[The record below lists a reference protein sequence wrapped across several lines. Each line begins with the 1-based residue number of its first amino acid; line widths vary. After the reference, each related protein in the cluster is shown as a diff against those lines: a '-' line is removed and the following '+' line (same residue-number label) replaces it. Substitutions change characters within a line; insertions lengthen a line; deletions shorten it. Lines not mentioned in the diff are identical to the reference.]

1 MKTLTLTLLD
11 ALQLESELNGFV
23 NPQTKETVYKGFIN
37 HNLPILLKYDLMDL
51 SQQLLDER
59 KKVEQLR
66 DDLIKKY
73 GDTDENGTISIKMY
87 EEVEENMTKISDSYL
102 MFQNEYN
109 SLLSQE
115 IEVKYHE
122 ITRDDLK
129 KAGESTDNYMLLF
142 KLVKKEE

>member
-73 GDTDENGTISIKMY
+73 GETDENGTISIKMY